1 MLERGSDDWVAVE
14 VNGVFGDKVRFGVLG
29 FLTRVVILSDL
40 GVFGV
45 VVLYCLQ
52 SMGSGL

>member
-1 MLERGSDDWVAVE
+1 MLERGSDVSGAVE